1 VDGQPGVRP
10 AQAGLTIVE
19 LVVVLWIGAILMAIT
34 VPSFLS
40 GVDDFRTRA
49 AARYVSGRFFD
60 ARMEAVKQS
69 TRVACR
75 FEADGDDYRI
85 GTYRDGNGNGVL
97 SADILGGRDPELA
110 SAVRLSSLFTGVRFG
125 IGADVP
131 LIDGGFAV
139 SPIRVAGGTLVTFG
153 PDGTSS
159 TGSVYIRGSRE
170 AQYAVRVFG
179 ITGRT
184 RVFKYVRGTR
194 TWNPM

>member
-1 VDGQPGVRP
+1 VLTQSSVRP
-10 AQAGLTIVE
+10 AQAGLTLVE
-19 LVVVLWIGAILMAIT
+19 LLVVCWICAILAAVT

-40 GVDDFRTRA
+40 GLDDFRSRA

-60 ARMEAVKQS
+60 ARMDAVKRS

-75 FEADGDDYRI
+75 FQPDADDFSL
-85 GTYRDGNGNGVL
+85 GTYQDGNGNGVL
-97 SADILGGRDPELA
+97 STDIARGVDAQVAAP
-110 SAVRLSSLFTGVRFG
+110 VRLSALYTGVRFG

-131 LIDGGFAV
+131 LIDGGYATN
-139 SPIRVAGGTLVTFG
+139 PIRVSGGSLVTFG

-184 RVFKYVRGTR
+184 RVFKYVRSTGV
-194 TWNPM
+194 WSPM